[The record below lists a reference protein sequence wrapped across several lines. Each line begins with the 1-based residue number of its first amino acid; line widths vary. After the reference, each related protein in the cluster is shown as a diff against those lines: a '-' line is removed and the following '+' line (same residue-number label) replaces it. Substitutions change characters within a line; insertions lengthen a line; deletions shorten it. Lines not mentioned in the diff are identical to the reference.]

1 MTQRTYLKTSMG
13 QMFVKH
19 LNVVL
24 PDGGE
29 FIIDQRLG
37 AMYYKGRTF
46 EKFEDA
52 IGYNGLTAQ
61 DLEVI
66 KALAVALCDQSKLLK
81 QIKAFN

>member
-1 MTQRTYLKTSMG
+1 MTQRTYLKTPMG
-13 QMFVKH
+13 QMFIKH
-19 LNVVL
+19 LAVTL

-29 FIIDQRLG
+29 FIIDQRKG
-37 AMYYKGRTF
+37 VMYYKGRIF

-52 IGYNGLTAQ
+52 ISYNGLTAQ

-81 QIKAFN
+81 QLDAFN